1 MLFENSFCSL
11 IYCFLYSLCFLEQKK
26 TGNQT
31 RSPRFPYFSLFLD
44 QKTVFKNRI
53 ETFHSFWIKMCLVT
67 PKVLVMIVL

>member
-11 IYCFLYSLCFLEQKK
+11 IYCFLCSLCFLEQKK
-26 TGNQT
+26 NWEPNMF
-31 RSPRFPYFSLFLD
+31 SSFSLFSLFLD